1 MAVCS
6 IGRSWPHYRDIFSL
20 YIFSYIVCIYPL
32 SSCGAFSL
40 PSQRPLNSGIDLISD
55 GWFRE
60 RGALWPGQAMTLQV
74 EQVLYHQR
82 SDFQDILVFKSTS
95 YGTVL
100 VLDGLIQVTERDE
113 FAYQEMIAHLPLFAH
128 PNPKKVL
135 VIGGGDG

>member
-1 MAVCS
+1 
-6 IGRSWPHYRDIFSL
+6 
-20 YIFSYIVCIYPL
+20 
-32 SSCGAFSL
+32 
-40 PSQRPLNSGIDLISD
+40 
-55 GWFRE
+55 
-60 RGALWPGQAMTLQV
+60 MTLQV
-74 EQVLYHQR
+74 EKVLYHQR